1 MKITINGQIIDRK
14 EPCRIS
20 ELFENKDYKYM
31 AANVNNRLRELDYIV
46 KDDANIQLLD
56 LTDSSVTRIYQSTLR
71 YVVLMACKN
80 VFPKANIVFN

>member
-56 LTDSSVTRIYQSTLR
+56 LTDSSVTRIYQ
-71 YVVLMACKN
+71 
-80 VFPKANIVFN
+80 